1 VSILK
6 AHGLHSSNSLRS
18 LPSNCL
24 SVQKDYRSRG
34 PPPGKPVPSPQETP
48 HAPVQQPETSRVEQQ
63 TEEAPPGK
71 PQVEAQT
78 LGNPSEQPHQGKG
91 DGRSHDGAEQLDA
104 DKEPEIAALVQET
117 ERRLADLSLK
127 HRAQELYELL
137 EMYRSLDNAC
147 SGVTTDR
154 KLQEARRVI
163 WNALHPAFI
172 TRLMA
177 VLQQIEGNRQSEDL
191 VADSVFVERLE
202 SKLSNIWRTD
212 SGGQYLV
219 LSRHLAVADMSGEN
233 RREEIRKFL
242 GILKSPAWGLR
253 SVLSRDVDIE
263 VVCIRGVV
271 DRALDALLGQEDV

>member
-1 VSILK
+1 MSILK
-6 AHGLHSSNSLRS
+6 AHGPHSSNSLRS

-24 SVQKDYRSRG
+24 SFQKDYRSRG
-34 PPPGKPVPSPQETP
+34 PPPGKPVPSPQEPP
-48 HAPVQQPETSRVEQQ
+48 HATVQQPGTSRVEQQ
-63 TEEAPPGK
+63 TEEASPGK

-78 LGNPSEQPHQGKG
+78 LGNPSEQPHQENG
-91 DGRSHDGAEQLDA
+91 DGRSHNGAEQLDA
-104 DKEPEIAALVQET
+104 EKKSEIAALVQET
-117 ERRLADLSLK
+117 ERRVADISLK

-212 SGGQYLV
+212 SGGQYLI
-219 LSRHLAVADMSGEN
+219 LSRHLAVADMGGEN

-263 VVCIRGVV
+263 IVCIRGVV
-271 DRALDALLGQEDV
+271 DRALDALLG